1 MSANL
6 KGTPV
11 QRHETIGA
19 MLQHRYREYVV
30 QGGGIWV
37 GIQRGEAGMESLV
50 LFNSQKTGSTLALK
64 CGAMS
69 PDAVAR
75 KIALHDDKWAR
86 MCDGGQQ

>member
-19 MLQHRYREYVV
+19 MLQHRYREYVA

-37 GIQRGEAGMESLV
+37 GIQRVEMGDDLI
-50 LFNSQKTGSTLALK
+50 LFNPQKTGSTLALK
-64 CGAMS
+64 CNAMS

-86 MCDGGQQ
+86 MTGESQ